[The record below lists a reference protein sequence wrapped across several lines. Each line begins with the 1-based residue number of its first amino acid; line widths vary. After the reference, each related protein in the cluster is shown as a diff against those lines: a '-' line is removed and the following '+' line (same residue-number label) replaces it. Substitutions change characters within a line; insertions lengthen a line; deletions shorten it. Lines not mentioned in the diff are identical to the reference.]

1 MTGLLSLPDQLLT
14 EIHIFAGQ
22 QTRALVRLSAVNRR
36 LRAIWLQDLD
46 HIIAQVVQRK
56 APNHQD
62 AIELTLLEARCP
74 VLVSG
79 FHTLDDSRQGPSLRL
94 CLPPLMRNLDL
105 ASAACY
111 QLPLELAERQR
122 YCPADPYWD
131 PPICPLEP
139 LYYLIRRGCVAF
151 NYWQLRPPLYNV
163 SKALCDESLRC
174 SQLLALVFTSA
185 KPVTRPHAHSRFKPS
200 DDFTSDEL
208 YESKYEGWRW
218 FLTDLWDFAISVG
231 DKLAT
236 DREEGNKEDPGE
248 FFEPSGGRID
258 FGEGA

>member
-36 LRAIWLQDLD
+36 LRAIWLQDSD

-62 AIELTLLEARCP
+62 AMELTLLEARCP
-74 VLVSG
+74 VPVSG
-79 FHTLDDSRQGPSLRL
+79 FHTFDDSRQGPSLRF

-105 ASAACY
+105 ASAVCS
-111 QLPLELAERQR
+111 QLLLELAELQE
-122 YCPADPYWD
+122 YCQHDPYWA

-151 NYWQLRPPLYNV
+151 HYWQLRPPLYTAL
-163 SKALCDESLRC
+163 KALCDESLRC
-174 SQLLALVFTSA
+174 FQLLALVLTSS
-185 KPVTRPHAHSRFKPS
+185 KHVTRPRTHSRFKTA
-200 DDFTSDEL
+200 DEFTSDEL
-208 YESKYEGWRW
+208 YESKFECWRW
-218 FLTDLWDFAISVG
+218 FLTDMWDFAISVG
-231 DKLAT
+231 DKLAA

-258 FGEGA
+258 FGDDV